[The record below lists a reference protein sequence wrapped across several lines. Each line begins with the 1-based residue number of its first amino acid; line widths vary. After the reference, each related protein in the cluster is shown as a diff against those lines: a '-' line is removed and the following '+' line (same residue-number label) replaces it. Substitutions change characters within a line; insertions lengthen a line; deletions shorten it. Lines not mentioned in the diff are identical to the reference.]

1 MFRVI
6 LRVFAILFLLGGL
19 LSSTVAAYLL
29 FTPSDEDTLYE
40 QKIKEMDEKYRQALA
55 ARDPAERTRLLKESQ
70 DAESSA
76 KAWGE
81 GARVRRG
88 WSQLGM
94 GLSIVVVFVSFPVV
108 ILTFVIGRK
117 ASTA

>member
-1 MFRVI
+1 MFRVVLRI
-6 LRVFAILFLLGGL
+6 LAVLFLLGGL
-19 LSSTVAAYLL
+19 LCSTVSAYLL

-40 QKIKEMDEKYRQALA
+40 QKIKEMDEKYRQAQTA
-55 ARDPAERTRLLKESQ
+55 KDAAERTRLLKESK

-81 GARVRRG
+81 GARARRV

-94 GLSIVVVFVSFPVV
+94 GISITVVLISLVV
-108 ILTFVIGRK
+108 IVLTFIIGRK
-117 ASTA
+117 SPTV